1 MPNNRLFLAAA
12 LAALSCLLMSATLP
26 AVAQGADVKV
36 SLEGKPGEV
45 HCIAPVPL
53 SVRSEKFGTNLSVV
67 VSCAGVSK
75 ATAGLEGLAKPV
87 PGGIA
92 IEVPLS
98 ANPTYIWQTSGII
111 IRLETLTGTNS
122 GDQEIFASNSPPAY
136 PLGPGDK
143 LQVIVYNVEDMNQTV
158 TVDPNGII
166 TFPVLDKVSVKG
178 LTVTQLQQHLEELLT
193 QFVKNPQVNIQ
204 LLEYGSRYVNVL
216 GEVVNSGRIPLKGA
230 YRVLDAISQA
240 GGFNEKSGDVE
251 IQRRDENGLLQSKV
265 FSREELLAGSSEKYN
280 IFVKD
285 QDVINVQTVKSVYV
299 TGEVKNPGSFPYH
312 KDMTFLRAVTLAGGF
327 GQWANKGKVDVLR
340 EGKGGRTILHVD
352 ADKIEKG
359 KEEDMPLLP
368 DDQVVVRERKF
379 F

>member
-1 MPNNRLFLAAA
+1 MSINRLLFAVA
-12 LAALSCLLMSATLP
+12 LTALVGLFMSASLP
-26 AVAQGADVKV
+26 APAQGADVKV

-53 SVRSEKFGTNLSVV
+53 SVHSEKAETNLKIV

-75 ATAGLEGLAKPV
+75 TTPGLESLAKPA
-87 PGGIA
+87 PGGIV
-92 IEVPLS
+92 IEVPLA
-98 ANPTYIWQTSGII
+98 ANPTYIWQASGVI
-111 IRLETLTGTNS
+111 IRWSITGGPSEN
-122 GDQEIFASNSPPAY
+122 QELFASTSPPAY

-178 LTVTQLQQHLEELLT
+178 LAVNQLQQHLEELLT

-216 GEVVNSGRIPLKGA
+216 GEVGSPGRIPLKGA

-251 IQRRDENGLLQSKV
+251 IQRRDESGLLQSKI

-280 IFVKD
+280 MFVKD
-285 QDVINVQTVKSVYV
+285 QDVVNVRTIKSVYV
-299 TGEVKNPGSFPYH
+299 TGEVKSPGSFPYH
-312 KDMTFLRAVTLAGGF
+312 KDMTFLRAITMAGGF
-327 GQWANKGKVDVLR
+327 GQWANKGRVDVLR
-340 EGKGGRTILHVD
+340 EGKGGHTILHVD
-352 ADKIEKG
+352 AGKIEKG
-359 KEEDMPLLP
+359 KAEDVPLLP
-368 DDQVVVRERKF
+368 NDQIVVRERKF

>member
-1 MPNNRLFLAAA
+1 MLMKRLLSAAA
-12 LAALSCLLMSATLP
+12 LAALASLSFGLP
-26 AVAQGADVKV
+26 AAAQGADVKV

-45 HCIAPVPL
+45 RCFASVPL
-53 SVRSEKFGTNLSVV
+53 SLHSERSGNDLKLVIACTAVSKITPGLESVV
-67 VSCAGVSK
+67 
-75 ATAGLEGLAKPV
+75 KPV
-87 PGGIA
+87 PGGVA
-92 IEVPLS
+92 IDVPLA
-98 ANPTYIWQTSGII
+98 ANPTYVWQASGVNIRWTTTGGTSA
-111 IRLETLTGTNS
+111 S
-122 GDQEIFASNSPPAY
+122 QELFASTTPPAY

-178 LTVTQLQQHLEELLT
+178 LTVNQLQQHLEELLT

-216 GEVVNSGRIPLKGA
+216 GEVTTPGRIPLKGT

-240 GGFNEKSGDVE
+240 GGFNERSGDVE
-251 IQRRDENGLLQSKV
+251 IERRDESGVLQSKV
-265 FSREELLAGSSEKYN
+265 FTREELLAGSSEKYN
-280 IFVKD
+280 IYVKD

-299 TGEVKNPGSFPYH
+299 TGEVAKPGSFPYQ

-327 GQWANKGKVDVLR
+327 GQWANKGRVDILR
-340 EGKGGRTILHVD
+340 EEKSGRTILHVD
-352 ADKIEKG
+352 AGKIEKG
-359 KEEDMPLLP
+359 KAEDVPLMPN
-368 DDQVVVRERKF
+368 DQIVVRERKF